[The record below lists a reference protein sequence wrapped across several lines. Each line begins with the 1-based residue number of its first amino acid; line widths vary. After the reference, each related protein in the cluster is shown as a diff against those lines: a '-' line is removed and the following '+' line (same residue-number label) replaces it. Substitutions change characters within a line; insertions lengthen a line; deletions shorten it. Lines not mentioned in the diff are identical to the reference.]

1 MEQKYEKL
9 TTTFVPIKA
18 KGYGTYDFEHIQCDQ
33 IGIFLKVLKAIF
45 RTKVAQISRDVMGN
59 LEMHYYL
66 NENYSR
72 YFCATFYNN
81 WATF

>member
-33 IGIFLKVLKAIF
+33 IGIFFKGLE
-45 RTKVAQISRDVMGN
+45 GN
-59 LEMHYYL
+59 FPYKSSP
-66 NENYSR
+66 NI
-72 YFCATFYNN
+72 T
-81 WATF
+81 